1 MKALIPFRPFAQ
13 LSTLHTDDLF
23 SRFFGEDKTTDPWF
37 TGNLPAVETFM
48 RGNELVIRADLPGVD
63 PKDVELSIEGDRL
76 ILRAER
82 KTEQAKG
89 GKEDQYTSNEV
100 RYGRFERMLTL
111 PQGVDPESVKAT
123 YEHGVLEVT
132 MQAPK
137 DAMSKKV
144 PITVH

>member
-1 MKALIPFRPFAQ
+1 MKALSPWQPFAQ
-13 LSTLHTDDLF
+13 LSTLHSDIDDLF
-23 SRFFGEDKTTDPWF
+23 TRFFGQEEAWGTPY
-37 TGNLPAVETFM
+37 GHMPAVETFM
-48 RGNELVIRADLPGVD
+48 RDNLIVVRADLPGVD
-63 PKDVELSIEGDRL
+63 PKNVELSIEGDRL
-76 ILRAER
+76 IIRGER
-82 KTEQAKG
+82 KIEKKG
-89 GKEDQYTSNEV
+89 GEAESTLKEV

-137 DAMSKKV
+137 GAMSKKV